1 MPDKLFASPKP
12 VIGMIHIA
20 ALPGTPASKLSLTE
34 IERLAVREA
43 KLLREAGVHGVMIEN
58 MHDTPYLRGRV
69 GPEIVAA
76 MAIIGRAVKETA
88 KLPCGVQILA
98 GANLEAMA
106 VAHAA
111 GLTREA
117 RNGGK
122 SVGSGVFFACADSA
136 LWILYVMC
144 RRQPSSLI

>member
-1 MPDKLFASPKP
+1 MVFA
-12 VIGMIHIA
+12 GGRDTM
-20 ALPGTPASKLSLTE
+20 SL
-34 IERLAVREA
+34 RDR
-43 KLLREAGVHGVMIEN
+43 AGSGYVE
-58 MHDTPYLRGRV
+58 
-69 GPEIVAA
+69 
-76 MAIIGRAVKETA
+76 
-88 KLPCGVQILA
+88 
-98 GANLEAMA
+98 